1 MSGGPVMEDEV
12 FAGVFEGVDEGV
24 CRVPLEAD
32 PEGAKPVRYT
42 LNSPRSIYASRKGR
56 IAPRIS
62 SGFVTCWFFGNAP
75 LHTMPL

>member
-32 PEGAKPVRYT
+32 PEGAKPALVHPKQSQEH
-42 LNSPRSIYASRKGR
+42 LCFQEGSDCS
-56 IAPRIS
+56 
-62 SGFVTCWFFGNAP
+62 
-75 LHTMPL
+75 

>member
-32 PEGAKPVRYT
+32 PEGAKPV
-42 LNSPRSIYASRKGR
+42 LVHPKQSQEHLCFQEGSDCS
-56 IAPRIS
+56 
-62 SGFVTCWFFGNAP
+62 
-75 LHTMPL
+75 